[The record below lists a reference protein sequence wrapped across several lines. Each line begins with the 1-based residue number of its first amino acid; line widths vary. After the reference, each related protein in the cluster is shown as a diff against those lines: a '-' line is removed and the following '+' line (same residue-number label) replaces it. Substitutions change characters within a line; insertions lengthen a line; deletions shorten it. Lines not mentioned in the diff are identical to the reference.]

1 MSKVNISIT
10 RKAGS
15 VIVDK
20 VVRSIIINPLNGG
33 LGKIPLSTV
42 ESQGDLI
49 VGTGDS
55 TVSNVPIGS
64 SSDGDVL
71 TRVDSAENLVAW
83 QAPAGGVPEI
93 AVFNARLTLES
104 GVPVSSTDQTA
115 KTRVFLTPYNGN
127 RIMLNVDGAW
137 NRYILTE
144 IYVDLTHAQTG
155 TTVNG
160 SAVITN
166 LSDTYGMA
174 VGDEVSG
181 TGIPAGANILT
192 IDSPTQITLDD
203 NATADG
209 SVTVT
214 VKQPASLPCDIF
226 AQRVGANT
234 KLRRVLWTSALVRA
248 TALTTT
254 DGIPTLTGDATM
266 RYVGVVAT
274 TATAGETEDSL
285 VNRLVGNYYNRVPRM
300 VVTCPGYVDDN
311 VIQTYTVTATTM
323 TPNNGGTGAYIHFVL
338 PDLDYPLFI
347 YKLFGNTTSAI
358 KFGIGFDSVVTTSS
372 VGYQDGSAVNYTTSN
387 PFMDQLT
394 AGLHYA
400 VMLSCRG
407 SSNGTITADRLRD
420 GGTKDMMATFMS
432 GLINL

>member
-1 MSKVNISIT
+1 MSKVNITIT

-15 VIVDK
+15 VIVNK

-71 TRVDSAENLVAW
+71 TRVDSAQNLVAW

-93 AVFNARLTLES
+93 AVCNARLTLES

-127 RIMLNVDGAW
+127 RIMLNVDSAW
-137 NRYILTE
+137 NRNILTE
-144 IYVDLTHAQTG
+144 IYVDLTHVQTG
-155 TTVNG
+155 TTTNG
-160 SAVITN
+160 SAVITG

-181 TGIPAGANILT
+181 TGIPAGAKILT
-192 IDSPTQITLDD
+192 IDSPTQITMTA

-214 VKQPASLPCDIF
+214 IKQPASLPCDIF
-226 AQRVGANT
+226 AQKVGANI

-254 DGIPTLTGDATM
+254 DGIPTLTGDPTM
-266 RYVGVVAT
+266 RYIGVVAT

-285 VNRLVGNYYNRVPRM
+285 LNRLVGNYYNRVPRRM
-300 VVTCPGYVDDN
+300 FTCPGYVDN
-311 VIQTYTVTATTM
+311 GSVTTYTVSSTTLD
-323 TPNNGGTGAYIHFVL
+323 PVNGGTGATLNFVMPDTDVAFFNAHYI
-338 PDLDYPLFI
+338 
-347 YKLFGNTTSAI
+347 GSTTSAMLWGA
-358 KFGIGFDSVVTTSS
+358 KFDAESVATQTFYCGSATPSGSIDYKRYLQPGLHSVV
-372 VGYQDGSAVNYTTSN
+372 QC
-387 PFMDQLT
+387 
-394 AGLHYA
+394 AG
-400 VMLSCRG
+400 RG
-407 SSNGTITADRLRD
+407 SSNGTLQADIQRYGMSAD
-420 GGTKDMMATFMS
+420 NYATCME
-432 GLINL
+432 GAVNT